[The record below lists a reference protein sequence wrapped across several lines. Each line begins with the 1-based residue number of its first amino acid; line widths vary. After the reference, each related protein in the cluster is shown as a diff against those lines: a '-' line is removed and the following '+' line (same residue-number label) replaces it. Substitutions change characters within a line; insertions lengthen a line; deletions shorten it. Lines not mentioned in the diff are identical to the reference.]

1 MTDKG
6 FKKFKHFSEPFGSQF
21 FAAGTKR
28 WKKLGNLLDAVR
40 LFVYVLLVN
49 CILTS
54 TCTYTEILIY
64 CLHIFRSVLKLD
76 IVRSHYSPN
85 SLKATAQSGCTH
97 VHYSHQALG
106 YKRVILK
113 DAGTT
118 GQTTGQSDGD
128 GDSDTTGHR
137 QDDGTRRRDSVI
149 CCRACDGTDAG
160 TDRRTQRQTSCVVI
174 SEKSQD
180 VVTHAGTDLRR
191 WGRLRERRRVV
202 ISERPSTVDPAVA
215 EGPRDA
221 RAS

>member
-1 MTDKG
+1 MRSGLCSDVC
-6 FKKFKHFSEPFGSQF
+6 SS
-21 FAAGTKR
+21 R
-28 WKKLGNLLDAVR
+28 VR
-40 LFVYVLLVN
+40 VWVCTPVYGV
-49 CILTS
+49 
-54 TCTYTEILIY
+54 TEW
-64 CLHIFRSVLKLD
+64 
-76 IVRSHYSPN
+76 
-85 SLKATAQSGCTH
+85 
-97 VHYSHQALG
+97 
-106 YKRVILK
+106 VILK
-113 DAGTT
+113 DAGTTGQTTGQFRPEVGRRAAFMCPVVVLKDARTT